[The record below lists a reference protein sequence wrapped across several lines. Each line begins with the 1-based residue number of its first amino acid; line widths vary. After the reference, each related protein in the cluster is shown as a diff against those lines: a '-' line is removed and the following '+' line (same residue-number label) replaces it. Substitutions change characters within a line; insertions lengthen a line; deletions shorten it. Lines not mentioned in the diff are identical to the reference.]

1 MDELGLQRLME
12 EVRSGACTSDEAVQR
27 LRRLPF
33 ADLGFAKVDHHRS
46 LRQGLPEAVYGQGKT
61 PRQCSTIV
69 AELLAE
75 GLRDPILG
83 GGLEGEREDRDPAT
97 DEAYRT
103 GGPVILTRADAAQV
117 EMAMADNPGGRQT
130 VTGQASGADRTR
142 GELSTVVWRPAARR
156 PARPLVITA
165 GTSDL
170 PVAGECRAALS
181 ALGLHASLLADC
193 GVAGVHRLLASAD
206 ELADADAV
214 VVVAGMEGALASLV
228 GGITPAPVV
237 AVPTS
242 TGYGAALEGV
252 TALLAMHASCAAG
265 ITVVG
270 IDNGFGAA
278 CAVARMLP

>member
-1 MDELGLQRLME
+1 VNIMDEPGLQRLLAD
-12 EVRSGACTSDEAVQR
+12 VASGAVSPDEAVHR

-33 ADLGFAKVDHHRS
+33 ADLGFAKVDHHRA
-46 LRQGLPEAVYGQGKT
+46 LRQGLPEAVYGQGKSAV
-61 PRQCSTIV
+61 QCSAIV
-69 AELLAE
+69 GELLAH
-75 GLRDPILG
+75 G
-83 GGLEGEREDRDPAT
+83 
-97 DEAYRT
+97 
-103 GGPVILTRADAAQV
+103 GGPVILTRADVRQV
-117 EMAMADNPGGRQT
+117 ESVSADHPGGHRI
-130 VTGQASGADRTR
+130 VTGVATGADQVR
-142 GELSTVVWRPAARR
+142 GELSVVTWRPAPRRSART
-156 PARPLVITA
+156 LVVTA

-170 PVAGECRAALS
+170 PVARECQATLT
-181 ALGLHASLLADC
+181 ALGLDPTLLADC

-206 ELADADAV
+206 DLAEADAV
-214 VVVAGMEGALASLV
+214 VVVAGMEGALASLI